1 MLVSPSPQCPQR
13 VQNREDIHMSSWQ
26 GFYCAA
32 VLETNP
38 ETLISL
44 IREAETA
51 LFIRELELP
60 VGLDGRSERLE
71 IEHAASALRILTS
84 ESKGWVRTRTGLAI
98 SPAGSGFRH
107 LGAFPQRPAS
117 A

>member
-1 MLVSPSPQCPQR
+1 MPPARAEFWRYSYVIL
-13 VQNREDIHMSSWQ
+13 EE
-26 GFYCAA
+26 FYCAA

-38 ETLISL
+38 ERLGGL

-51 LFIRELELP
+51 LFIRELELA
-60 VGLDGRSERLE
+60 VGLDGRTERLE

-98 SPAGSGFRH
+98 SPAGQVF
-107 LGAFPQRPAS
+107 AI
-117 A
+117 